1 MADIV
6 QNASEKPEIQA
17 AVLPKIEEEEAKALA
32 CEWIESQNFF
42 SRKQSYR
49 IGRAVLVYY
58 PFWEFVREDGAQTKT
73 TLRPACGT
81 LMTDLQKLQ
90 RTTAPSEILPADL
103 ATLPIT
109 IDAAYYYPE
118 THGIPRG
125 ERLVAVP
132 FWLISYKIQ
141 KSIYMLK
148 IDAESGEVMPEW
160 HPFKESVNWKK
171 IAAVSFVPLI
181 LISLIAVLLHP
192 VFFILDVAV
201 VIFLVYQSKM
211 FSLINE
217 RRKEEQNGS

>member
-1 MADIV
+1 MADIPR
-6 QNASEKPEIQA
+6 NSSEKPEIRA
-17 AVLPKIEEEEAKALA
+17 AVLPQIDEEKAKALA

-58 PFWEFVREDGAQTKT
+58 PFWEFIREDGAQTKT
-73 TLRPACGT
+73 ILRPACGT
-81 LMTDLQKLQ
+81 LMTDLQKLH
-90 RTTAPSEILPADL
+90 RKTPPEETLPQDL
-103 ATLPIT
+103 TTLPIT

-148 IDAESGEVMPEW
+148 IDAETGDVMPEW

-171 IAAVSFVPLI
+171 IAVAALIPLI
-181 LISLIAVLLHP
+181 VISLIAILLHP
-192 VFFILDVAV
+192 IFFILDLAV
-201 VIFLVYQSKM
+201 VIFLVYQSRM

-217 RRKEEQNGS
+217 KRKEGENGS